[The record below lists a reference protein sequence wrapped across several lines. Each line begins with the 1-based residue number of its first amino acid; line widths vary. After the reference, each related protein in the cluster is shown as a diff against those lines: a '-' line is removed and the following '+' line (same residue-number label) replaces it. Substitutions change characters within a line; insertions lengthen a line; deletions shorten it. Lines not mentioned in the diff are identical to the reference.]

1 MLSMPAPFFTIIMP
15 NYKTE
20 MYLEEAL
27 MSVRSQTYVDFEC
40 ILVNDGSP
48 GLNIEEIE
56 VYSKDTDFKNSVDI
70 RGLLGAEQW
79 KAIYDNVV
87 ENDSRFRF
95 FDKENGGQGSARN
108 LALDHARGEFV
119 VFLDCDDAY
128 ALDHLEKLH
137 GYLMAQSSRWAD
149 TLFTFGD
156 VKEFGVEG
164 GVKVYRQTPMIE
176 QVAAHPTYRTYL
188 VLNETGL
195 SCCTVHRDLLGDLRF
210 TWLTKS
216 MEDVEIVYRLGAK
229 ILTDGQKLNFVR
241 LPVDTV
247 HRRLHDGSITFADA
261 QNGFEKEKVDKI
273 AAYKNL
279 LSIHDLP
286 WVESWLC
293 RLGVWRFEIS
303 GRYGGI
309 GKIAKKILTLK
320 AKIISG
326 WYI

>member
-1 MLSMPAPFFTIIMP
+1 MPAPFFTIIMP

-20 MYLEEAL
+20 VFLEEVL
-27 MSVRSQTYVDFEC
+27 VSVKSQSFTDFEC

-48 GLNIEEIE
+48 GLNIDEININKKVSNFANNIDIGVIE
-56 VYSKDTDFKNSVDI
+56 KKD
-70 RGLLGAEQW
+70 QW
-79 KAIYDNVV
+79 KHIF
-87 ENDSRFRF
+87 DSVGSDDERFRS
-95 FDKENGGQGSARN
+95 FDKQNGGQGSARN
-108 LALDHARGEFV
+108 LALGHARGKFV
-119 VFLDCDDAY
+119 VFLDCDDIY

-137 GYLMAQSSRWAD
+137 GYLMVESSRWAD
-149 TLFTFGD
+149 TLFTFGA
-156 VKEFGVEG
+156 VKEFWVEG
-164 GVKVYRQTPMIE
+164 GVKVFRQTPMIE

-195 SCCTVHRDLLGDLRF
+195 SCSAIHRDLLGDLRF

-216 MEDVEIVYRLGAK
+216 MEDVEIVYRLGAEM
-229 ILTDGQKLNFVR
+229 LADGRKLNFVR
-241 LPVDTV
+241 LPVDTI
-247 HRRLHDGSITFADA
+247 HRRLHGGSITYSDA

-279 LSIHDLP
+279 LSSYDLP

-293 RLGVWRFEIS
+293 RLGVWRFEIT
-303 GRYGGI
+303 GRYGGV